1 MRLTRQTRTAVFA
14 VFGVVFMTGLAFA
27 SVPLYRMFCQV
38 TGYQGT
44 TQRGNQAPGSVHRQI
59 TVNFDANVSSRLA
72 WTFKP
77 ENPHETVDIG
87 ARDMVFFTAAW

>member
-1 MRLTRQTRTAVFA
+1 L
-14 VFGVVFMTGLAFA
+14 FGVVFMTGLAWA

-44 TQRGNQAPGSVHRQI
+44 TQRGSEAPGSVHRQI
-59 TVNFDANVSSRLA
+59 RVDFDANVSSRLA

-87 ARDMVFFTAAW
+87 ARDMVFFTATNNAKVPITGT